1 MHILVAPNAFKNSLD
16 AYKAAAAIAKGL
28 LRSHLKC
35 TIKCFPVADGG
46 DGTAYLLGQ
55 QLQANYFSIPV
66 RDPLG
71 RNIQAGIGIAQ
82 HGTTALI
89 ELADASGL
97 RLLSPSRYDPLR
109 GTTYGT
115 GQLFLS
121 ALEANV
127 DTILLGLGGSAT
139 IDGGTGILRALGL
152 RLSDDQGEDL
162 KYPADFTRLYA
173 YSTAFM
179 DPRIVEKKIILLAD
193 VANPLLGP
201 NGAAAVFGPQKGA
214 NANDIP
220 WLEAGL
226 QQWAHLVQHNTGKDI
241 SAIPYGGAAGGVA
254 AGLFGVLNAQLTNGI
269 EYFLDATHF
278 DEELKHANLV
288 ITGEGTIDLQT
299 LEGKGPYGVAQ
310 RARKYGVPVIAMA
323 GKVAAENLPELK
335 KIFDSIICINDKNMS
350 EEEMISNTAIR
361 LEQSGYELGNRIG

>member
-28 LRSHLKC
+28 LRSRLKC

-55 QLQANYFSIPV
+55 QLKASYFSIPV

-71 RNIQAGIGIAQ
+71 RNIQAGIGIALN
-82 HGTTALI
+82 GTTALI

-97 RLLSPSRYDPLR
+97 RLLSAGRYDPLR

-115 GQLFLS
+115 GQLIQE

-127 DTILLGLGGSAT
+127 STIIIGLGGSAT
-139 IDGGTGILRALGL
+139 VDGGTGILRALGL
-152 RLSDDQGEDL
+152 RLQDEQGEDL
-162 KYPADFTRLYA
+162 KYPGDFKRLHS

-179 DPRIVEKKIILLAD
+179 DPRILEKKIIILSD

-201 NGAAAVFGPQKGA
+201 NGAARVFGPQKGA
-214 NANDIP
+214 GEADIP
-220 WLEAGL
+220 VLEEGL
-226 QQWAHLVQHNTGKDI
+226 EQWAKLVHQSTGKDI

-254 AGLFGVLNAQLTNGI
+254 AGLYGVLNAELKNGI
-269 EYFLDATHF
+269 EFFMDATKF
-278 DEELKHANLV
+278 DEELSHANLV
-288 ITGEGTIDLQT
+288 ITGEGSLDLQT
-299 LEGKGPYGVAQ
+299 LEGKGPYGVAM
-310 RARKYGVPVIAMA
+310 RARKYGVPVIGMA
-323 GKVAAENLPELK
+323 GKLDTDNLTELK
-335 KIFDSIICINDKNMS
+335 KYFDSLICINDKNAT
-350 EEEMISNTAIR
+350 EEEMIANTAVR
-361 LEQSGYELGNRIG
+361 LELAGYELGNRIG